1 MNTTQ
6 FIADCLAQTHLRLM
20 ATCEGLTAE
29 QMAWRPA
36 PTANN
41 IGFILWHVAR
51 NEDSRITRTAS
62 EGGGFEQDLWA
73 TDGWFERFGQPET
86 APDPGDRLGL
96 RSLAIPAP
104 EVLVSYAEAVN
115 ARTARFLH
123 SLADSKLDEHMP
135 GRESQETRSDS
146 LRHVIVHK
154 NNHHGQIDY
163 LRGLQE
169 EEWDLAPGTGRIL
182 PGRST

>member
-1 MNTTQ
+1 MKAQQ

-20 ATCEGLTAE
+20 VTCEGLTAE

-36 PTANN
+36 PTSNN
-41 IGFILWHVAR
+41 IGFILWHMTR
-51 NEDSRITRTAS
+51 NEDARISRTA
-62 EGGGFEQDLWA
+62 GRQGDYEQDLWVSG
-73 TDGWFERFGQPET
+73 GWFERFGQPET

-104 EVLVSYAEAVN
+104 EVLLAYAEAVN
-115 ARTARFLH
+115 AHTARFLV
-123 SLADSKLDEHMP
+123 SLKDARLEEHMG
-135 GRESQETRSDS
+135 GRDQQETVSDS

-154 NNHHGQIDY
+154 NNHHGQINY

-169 EEWDLAPGTGRIL
+169 EDWDLTPGTGRIL
-182 PGRST
+182 PGRSA

>member
-1 MNTTQ
+1 MNTVQ
-6 FIADCLAQTHLRLM
+6 FISDCLAQTHIRLM
-20 ATCEGLTAE
+20 ATCEGLSDE

-41 IGFILWHVAR
+41 IGFILWHLTR
-51 NEDSRITRTAS
+51 NEDARIIHTA
-62 EGGGFEQDLWA
+62 GRQGDYEQDLWVSG
-73 TDGWFERFGQPET
+73 GWFKRFGQQET

-104 EVLVSYAEAVN
+104 EVLISYAQAVS
-115 ARTARFLH
+115 ARTMRFLE
-123 SLADSKLDEHMP
+123 SLGDARLAEFMGGH
-135 GRESQETRSDS
+135 EQQETVSDS

-169 EEWDLAPGTGRIL
+169 EDWDLTPGTGRIL
-182 PGRST
+182 PGRSG